1 MNYYYLQILT
11 KFILIIKNNI
21 LIYLMDK
28 LLTSE
33 TAGKVMT
40 KDSACPSLSFKD
52 RVIGFIVCLGLG
64 LVFSFVSIAGI
75 FFMLGNPIKFGVFF
89 SLGNIC
95 SIGSTLFFVG
105 PARQCKLMF
114 KNIRLIAT
122 LLFIGSIIGTIVFVF
137 FYDSKNHFWHKFV
150 MLGLI
155 VAQFAA
161 MVWYVLSY
169 IPFGR
174 AAMKKIC
181 CVICCSDD
189 DDDQQAT
196 KS

>member
-1 MNYYYLQILT
+1 
-11 KFILIIKNNI
+11 
-21 LIYLMDK
+21 MDK
-28 LLTSE
+28 LLSSE
-33 TAGKVMT
+33 TAGKVLT
-40 KDSACPSLSFKD
+40 KDSACPSLTFQQ
-52 RVIGFIVCLGLG
+52 RLIGFISCVGLG
-64 LVFSFVSIAGI
+64 LLFSGI
-75 FFMLGNPIKFGVFF
+75 SFTFLLMATTSPRKYAIFL

-95 SIGSTLFFVG
+95 CVGATLFFVG

-114 KNIRLIAT
+114 KSIRLIAT
-122 LLFIGSIIGTIVFVF
+122 FLFLGSIIGTVVFAF

-150 MLGLI
+150 MLALI

-174 AAMKKIC
+174 AGMKKIC
-181 CVICCSDD
+181 GAICCSDD
-189 DDDQQAT
+189 YDNQETA